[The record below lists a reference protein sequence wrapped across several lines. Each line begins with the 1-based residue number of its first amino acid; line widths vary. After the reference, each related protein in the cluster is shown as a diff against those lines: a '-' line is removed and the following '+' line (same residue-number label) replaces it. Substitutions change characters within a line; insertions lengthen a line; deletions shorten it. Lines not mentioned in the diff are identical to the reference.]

1 MKIISFKDFKERSQR
16 IPTISTVT
24 GKKGHVYKFAG
35 MGGDFPFYDS
45 YNAPPINT
53 MQEFYDWYVW
63 KIVQQPKSSP
73 LTAHKYNKEY
83 EEYNDFL
90 CFFDPEKFFMFPNEE
105 EYQSKGAIRTLAKRH
120 LRSAKV
126 PRNAWPYLSSS
137 TLVQDVLEAI
147 RDHHEMPGLRGPQVG
162 FYISYDSPQQ
172 IAFYL

>member
-16 IPTISTVT
+16 IPNFNIVT

-35 MGGDFPFYDS
+35 MGREYPFYDS

-63 KIVQQPKSSP
+63 KVVQFREYG
-73 LTAHKYNKEY
+73 TYNAYGEEY
-83 EEYNDFL
+83 EEYND
-90 CFFDPEKFFMFPNEE
+90 DPAQFFMFPDEE

-120 LRSAKV
+120 LRTAKV
-126 PRNAWPYLSSS
+126 PRNQWPYLSSP
-137 TLVQDVLEAI
+137 TLIADVLEAI
-147 RDHHEMPGLRGPQVG
+147 RDHHEMPGLRGSQVG
-162 FYISYDSPQQ
+162 FYISYDSPEQ

>member
-16 IPTISTVT
+16 IPNFNIVT

-63 KIVQQPKSSP
+63 KIVQQPK
-73 LTAHKYNKEY
+73 TWAMTTNKYGKEY
-83 EEYNDFL
+83 EEYPYYDT
-90 CFFDPEKFFMFPNEE
+90 EKFFMFPDEV
-105 EYQSKGAIRTLAKRH
+105 EYFSKGAVRRLAKRH
-120 LRSAKV
+120 LRAAKV

-137 TLVQDVLEAI
+137 TLIADVLEAI
-147 RDHHEMPGLRGPQVG
+147 RDYHQMPGLSGPQVRL
-162 FYISYDSPQQ
+162 YISYDSPEQ

>member
-1 MKIISFKDFKERSQR
+1 MKIISFKDFRERAER
-16 IPTISTVT
+16 IPTISTIT

-35 MGGDFPFYDS
+35 MGEYPFYDS
-45 YNAPPINT
+45 YNYTINT

-63 KIVQQPKSSP
+63 KVLQRPGWRVP
-73 LTAHKYNKEY
+73 NTYGEEL
-83 EEYNDFL
+83 EEYNDKYF
-90 CFFDPEKFFMFPNEE
+90 PERFFMFPDEE
-105 EYQSKGAIRTLAKRH
+105 EYKSKGAVRRLAKRH
-120 LRSAKV
+120 LRAAKV

-147 RDHHEMPGLRGPQVG
+147 RDYHQMPGLRGPQVG

>member
-1 MKIISFKDFKERSQR
+1 MKIISFKDFKERSDR
-16 IPTISTVT
+16 IPTISTMT

-35 MGGDFPFYDS
+35 MGDDFPWWQS
-45 YNAPPINT
+45 QGVTNT

-63 KIVQQPKSSP
+63 KVLQHPRPWTTTSN
-73 LTAHKYNKEY
+73 TYGEEY
-83 EEYNDFL
+83 EEYND
-90 CFFDPEKFFMFPNEE
+90 DPAQFFMFPNEE

-120 LRSAKV
+120 LRAAKV

-147 RDHHEMPGLRGPQVG
+147 RDYHQLPELRGPQVG
-162 FYISYDSPQQ
+162 FYISYDYPEQ